1 MVLSNEISDRSILHQ
16 KCLSEIH
23 NKLNCVRWEVDTPEK
38 MRNQSWQKKRNRV
51 QLLPDY
57 YYNLLHR
64 KYSSPLP
71 TSLAEGFANF
81 FTDKISKLH
90 ISLTSNTS
98 TSSPHSP
105 PLQLNLPVFLLSGLH
120 LSRKYLRFFSTVL
133 TSSLTLIRSPLGFC

>member
-1 MVLSNEISDRSILHQ
+1 MIWSTQCRFCQFMVLSNEISDRSILYQ

-23 NKLNCVRWEVDTPEK
+23 NKLNRVRWEVDIPEK
-38 MRNQSWQKKRNRV
+38 NEKPELAKKRSRV

-105 PLQLNLPVFLLSGLH
+105 PLQLNLPVFLLSGLN
-120 LSRKYLRFFSTVL
+120 LNLNSGN
-133 TSSLTLIRSPLGFC
+133 I